1 MKIGNKQVG
10 TGIIVGAVVAVVA
23 LAALTLWSVNNSVT
37 NAGNT
42 KEAQLNAAYLDNQN
56 YLSDC
61 ITKIRE
67 TAGVTQAEADKYG
80 DILVEAVKGRYSK
93 TEDGKPTSAV
103 VDKGAMFS
111 AIVEKYPDLSGLNAA
126 FERVY
131 TIAVGC
137 RTDYRGKQSK
147 LLDQLGSY
155 DTWRTGT
162 WKVRTFG
169 SEFPSNNLVAR
180 IGNSTP
186 ARGRDALDKMYQI
199 VVVKDVNDAYTSGVL
214 TPEVPFP
221 PKK

>member
-1 MKIGNKQVG
+1 MKIGNKQFGTVG
-10 TGIIVGAVVAVVA
+10 IVIAVIAAVVVIPGVI
-23 LAALTLWSVNNSVT
+23 LWSVNNSVT
-37 NAGNT
+37 NSGNT
-42 KEAQLNAAYLDNQN
+42 QEAALNAAYLDNQN

-67 TAGVTQAEADKYG
+67 TAGVTQAEADKFG
-80 DILVEAVKGRYSK
+80 DILVEAVKGRYS
-93 TEDGKPTSAV
+93 TSDGKTTSAA

-131 TIAVGC
+131 TIATGC
-137 RTDYRGKQSK
+137 RTDYRNKQSN
-147 LLDQLGSY
+147 LLDRLRNY

-169 SEFPSNNLVAR
+169 SEFPSSNLVAR

-186 ARGRDALDKMYQI
+186 ARGQDALDKMYQI
-199 VVVKDVNDAYTSGVL
+199 VVVKDSNDAYTSGTL
-214 TPEVPFP
+214 TPETPFA